1 MSAVGYLLPLF
12 HWEEDPEVCQHSTVM
27 SFEMDRVGSQ
37 LIPPLPSVE
46 ARRSGVPERETNS
59 NSRSLQSALHASI
72 LRSTSNGGGGGVGI
86 VIITCQLCVPA
97 SRPFSPYR
105 THPYELS
112 TISLFRNPPFRQA
125 TADLAVDPRWEKP
138 KLRAAGRT

>member
-1 MSAVGYLLPLF
+1 MDAGSCILMGDCRRGRGLLERWAGLLCQRLVICSPF
-12 HWEEDPEVCQHSTVM
+12 FTGRRTPEVCQHSTVM

-97 SRPFSPYR
+97 VPFPR
-105 THPYELS
+105 TAP
-112 TISLFRNPPFRQA
+112 I
-125 TADLAVDPRWEKP
+125 
-138 KLRAAGRT
+138 RTS

>member
-1 MSAVGYLLPLF
+1 MSTFNSDEFRDGQS
-12 HWEEDPEVCQHSTVM
+12 WKST
-27 SFEMDRVGSQ
+27 D
-37 LIPPLPSVE
+37 PPLPSVE

-97 SRPFSPYR
+97 VPFPR
-105 THPYELS
+105 TAP
-112 TISLFRNPPFRQA
+112 I
-125 TADLAVDPRWEKP
+125 
-138 KLRAAGRT
+138 RTS